1 VLSFRTLIRCLIAG
15 LVVAGAAIAA
25 PLAAAAV
32 PGLSSP
38 VFINEFHYDNS
49 GTDAGEF
56 VEIAGPAGTNLD
68 GWTLVLY
75 NGNGGGAYDTIALSG
90 VLSDQS
96 GGYGFLRVVTTD
108 LQNGPADGMALVN
121 GSTVVQFLS
130 YEGEFTATDGP
141 ANGQTSTDVGVT
153 EGSGTATGESLALT
167 GTGSAAGDFTWAVE
181 GDDTPGAVNNGQTF
195 SGVAQPAR
203 VVINEI
209 DYDQDGTDTAEYV
222 ELYNGGGESA
232 DLADWKLTGVNGSN
246 GSTYFE
252 VGLDGELPAG
262 GFLVVC
268 ANAATVANCD
278 VDASPDTNFIQ
289 NGAPDAVVLAN
300 GAGLLIDAVSYEG
313 DVPGAVEGS
322 GVGLVDNAGAGARSL
337 SRLPDGAD
345 SNQNN
350 VDFVVSCVTP
360 GEANADA
367 SNGCGEPAFIHE
379 IQGTGLSSPLVGR
392 EVTIE
397 GIVVGDYEGPSPNL
411 RGFYLQ
417 EEDEDVD
424 DDPDTSE
431 GIFVFHGNEN
441 TVDLGDQV
449 RVTGTVGEFQDQT
462 QLGFPSELDVVSTGN
477 AVTAAT
483 ISLPLASADSLEA
496 VEGMLVTAPQTLYV
510 TEFFQLG
517 RFGQIVVSSGD
528 RLDQPTAVVEP
539 GADALALQATNDL
552 NRLIIDDDLNDQ
564 NPDPILLARGGNELT
579 AANTLRGGDTVA
591 DIVGVMT
598 YTWAGNSASGNAYR
612 LRPIGDLSDS
622 GLVPGGVVPLFEP
635 ANPRPTEP
643 PEVGGRVQVAS
654 FNVLNYFLTVD
665 DGSNNCGP
673 GQDENCRGADSD
685 LEFERQRTKLLAALQ
700 KLDADVYGLVE
711 MENTP
716 GVSPEADLA
725 AGLNELSGTT
735 GWTAVDAA
743 AVGGGVVGPD
753 AIRVGMI
760 YNADVVAPV
769 GDPALLDFSLDD
781 LGEDRSRTSVA
792 QSFVESATGEVFT
805 VSVNHLK
812 SKSGS
817 EIDDSGGK
825 CSDDPNYAD
834 CDQGDGQG
842 FFNATRTAHAREL
855 VDWLE
860 SDPTGSGDDD
870 VIVTGDFNAYGK
882 EDPIDVLVDA
892 AGYTDLTDTDSDSY
906 SYVFDGQWGTL
917 DYLFASA
924 SLTESVTGAEHYHI
938 NADEPSVLDYN
949 TNFKSENQIDLL
961 FAPDEFR
968 TSDHDPALLGLDLGP
983 TPFQGVPDPDSLWP
997 PNHKYREV
1005 TVTATGSDAP
1015 MTVVIVDAKSSEADR
1030 GLGRDDKPNDIVI
1043 TGDDTVKLRA
1053 ERFPTGGRDYNGRTY
1068 TLYLRISD
1076 GTQTLFTTAEVTVP
1090 HNQGRGRR

>member
-1 VLSFRTLIRCLIAG
+1 MLSLRTLIRCLIAG
-15 LVVAGAAIAA
+15 LVVAGVAIAA

-38 VFINEFHYDNS
+38 IFINEFHYDNS
-49 GTDAGEF
+49 GGDVGEF

-68 GWTLVLY
+68 GWSLVLY
-75 NGNGGGAYDTIALSG
+75 NGNGNAVYRTINLGG
-90 VLSDQS
+90 VLTDET
-96 GGYGFLRVVTTD
+96 GGYGFVSVDTPG
-108 LQNGPADGMALVN
+108 LQNGAPDGMALVD
-121 GSTVVQFLS
+121 GLTVVQFLS
-130 YEGEFTATDGP
+130 YEGSFTASDGP
-141 ANGQTSTDVGVT
+141 AGGQTSTDVGLT
-153 EGSGTATGESLALT
+153 EGGGTAVGASLALT
-167 GTGSAAGDFTWAVE
+167 GTGTAAGAFTWAVD
-181 GDDTPGAVNNGQTF
+181 GSATPGAVNNGQTF

-209 DYDQDGTDTAEYV
+209 DYDQDGTDTAEFI
-222 ELYNGGGESA
+222 ELYNGGGATA
-232 DLADWKLTGVNGSN
+232 DLTGWKLTGINGAN
-246 GSTYFE
+246 DTTYLK
-252 VGLDGELPAG
+252 VDLSGELPAG
-262 GFLVVC
+262 EFLVVC

-278 VDASPDTNFIQ
+278 IDASPDTNFIQ
-289 NGAPDAVVLAN
+289 NGAPDAVVLTN

-313 DVPGAVEGS
+313 SVPGAVEGS
-322 GVGLVDNAGAGARSL
+322 GDGLVDNSGAGARSL

-360 GEANADA
+360 GEANVDA
-367 SNGCGEPAFIHE
+367 STGCGGLRFIHE
-379 IQGTGLSSPLVGR
+379 IQGDGASSPIVGQ

-397 GIVVGDYEGPSPNL
+397 GVVVGDYEGPSPNL
-411 RGFYLQ
+411 RGFYVQ

-424 DDPDTSE
+424 DDPATSE
-431 GIFVFHGNEN
+431 GIFVFNGNVDA
-441 TVDLGDQV
+441 VDLGDQV
-449 RVTGTVGEFQDQT
+449 RVTGTVAEFQDQT
-462 QLGFPSELDVVSTGN
+462 QLNFPSQLEVVSTGN

-483 ISLPLASADSLEA
+483 ISLPLDSADSLEA
-496 VEGMLVTAPQTLYV
+496 VEGMLVTASQTLYV

-517 RFGQIVVSSGD
+517 RFGQIVVSSDD
-528 RLDQPTAVVEP
+528 RLDQPTAVAEP
-539 GADALALQATNDL
+539 GAEALALQAANDL
-552 NRLIIDDDLNDQ
+552 NRLIIDDNLNNQ
-564 NPDPILLARGGNELT
+564 NPDPIVLARGGTELT
-579 AANTLRGGDTVA
+579 AENTLRGGDAVT
-591 DIVGVMT
+591 DIVGVIT

-622 GLVPGGVVPLFEP
+622 GLVPGGGAPVFEP
-635 ANPRPTEP
+635 ANPRPSGP

-665 DGSNNCGP
+665 DRSNNCGP

-685 LEFERQRTKLLAALQ
+685 EEFERQRTKLLAALG
-700 KLDADVYGLVE
+700 KLDTDVYGLVE

-743 AVGGGVVGPD
+743 AAGGGVVGPD
-753 AIRVGMI
+753 AIRVGII
-760 YNADVVAPV
+760 YNADVVAPL
-769 GDPALLDFSLDD
+769 GDPALLDFSLDA
-781 LGEDRSRTSVA
+781 LGADRSRTSVA
-792 QSFVESATGEVFT
+792 QSFVESDTGEVFT

-817 EIDDSGGK
+817 EIDNPGRR
-825 CSDDPNYAD
+825 CSIDPTYPD

-842 FFNATRTAHAREL
+842 YFNSTRTTHAGEL
-855 VDWLE
+855 VAWLE

-870 VIVTGDFNAYGK
+870 VIVTGDLNSYGM
-882 EDPIDVLVDA
+882 EDPIDVLRA
-892 AGYTDLTDTDSDSY
+892 AGYTDLTGADSY

-917 DYLFASA
+917 DYLFGSS

-949 TNFKSENQIDLL
+949 TDFKSDRHVELL
-961 FAPDEFR
+961 YAPDEFR
-968 TSDHDPALLGLDLGP
+968 TSDHDPALVGLDLGP
-983 TPFQGVPDPDSLWP
+983 TPFVGVPTPDSLWP

-1005 TVTATGSDAP
+1005 TVTPTGSEAP
-1015 MTVVIVDAKSSEADR
+1015 MTVLIVDATSSEADS
-1030 GLGRDDKPNDIVI
+1030 GLDPEDVPNDIDI
-1043 TGDDTVKLRA
+1043 IDDDTVNLRA
-1053 ERFPTGGRDYNGRTY
+1053 ERFSTDGRTY

-1076 GTQTLFTTAEVTVP
+1076 GTRTLFTTAEVTVP
-1090 HNQGRGRR
+1090 ANQGRGRRGGGRS

>member
-1 VLSFRTLIRCLIAG
+1 MRTLIRCLIAG
-15 LVVAGAAIAA
+15 LVVAGVAIAA

-68 GWTLVLY
+68 GWSLVLY
-75 NGNGGGAYDTIALSG
+75 NGSNGEAYRTEDLGG
-90 VLSDQS
+90 VLGNQS
-96 GGYGFLRVVTTD
+96 GGYGFVAVDTPG
-108 LQNGPADGMALVN
+108 LQNGGPDGMALVN
-121 GSTVVQFLS
+121 GTTVVQFLS
-130 YEGEFTATDGP
+130 YEGSFTATDGP
-141 ANGQTSTDVGVT
+141 ADGQGSTDVGLT
-153 EGSGTATGESLALT
+153 EGSGTAVGASLALT
-167 GTGSAAGDFTWAVE
+167 GTGTAAGDFTWAVD
-181 GDDTPGAVNNGQTF
+181 GDDTPGTVNNGQAF
-195 SGVAQPAR
+195 SGTAEPAR

-209 DYDQDGTDTAEYV
+209 DYDQDGTDAAEFV

-232 DLADWKLTGVNGSN
+232 DLAGWTLTGVNGSN
-246 GSTYFE
+246 NTTYPLSGLSGS
-252 VGLDGELPAG
+252 LSAGE
-262 GFLVVC
+262 FLVVC

-278 VDASPDTNFIQ
+278 IDASPDTNFIQ
-289 NGAPDAVVLAN
+289 NGAPDAVVLTN

-313 DVPGAVEGS
+313 SVPGAVEGS
-322 GVGLVDNAGAGARSL
+322 GDGLVDNPGAGARSL

-350 VDFVVSCVTP
+350 ADFIVSCVTP
-360 GEANADA
+360 GEANVDA
-367 SNGCGEPAFIHE
+367 SAGCGGPVFIHE
-379 IQGTGLSSPLVGR
+379 VQGSGASSPLLGQ

-397 GIVVGDYEGPSPNL
+397 AVVVGDYEGPSPNL

-424 DDPDTSE
+424 DDPATSE
-431 GIFVFHGNEN
+431 GIFVFHGNED
-441 TVDLGDQV
+441 TVNLGDQV
-449 RVTGTVGEFQDQT
+449 RVTGTVAEFQDQT

-477 AVTAAT
+477 TVTAAT
-483 ISLPLASADSLEA
+483 ISLPLTSADSLEA
-496 VEGMLVTAPQTLYV
+496 VEGMLVTAPQPLYV

-539 GADALALQATNDL
+539 GPDALALQATNDL

-564 NPDPILLARGGNELT
+564 NPDPILLARGGTELT
-579 AANTLRGGDTVA
+579 AENTLRGGDTVT

-598 YTWAGNSASGNAYR
+598 YTWAGNPASGNAYR

-622 GLVPGGVVPLFEP
+622 GLVPGGVAPVFEP
-635 ANPRPTEP
+635 ANPRPSEP

-665 DGSNNCGP
+665 SGPDICGP
-673 GQDENCRGADSD
+673 GQDEDCRGADSE
-685 LEFERQRTKLLAALQ
+685 LEFERQRTKLLAALE
-700 KLDADVYGLVE
+700 KLDADVVGLVE

-725 AGLNELSGTT
+725 AGLNELTGTT

-743 AVGGGVVGPD
+743 AAGGGAVGPD
-753 AIRVGMI
+753 AIRVGII
-760 YNADVVAPV
+760 YDADVVTPV
-769 GDPALLDFSLDD
+769 GDPALLDFSLDA

-805 VSVNHLK
+805 VSVSHLK

-817 EIDDSGGK
+817 EIDDSGGQ
-825 CSDDPNYAD
+825 CSIDPTYAD

-842 FFNATRTAHAREL
+842 FFNATRTTHAGEL
-855 VDWLE
+855 VAWLE
-860 SDPTGSGDDD
+860 SDPTASGDDD
-870 VIVTGDFNAYGK
+870 VIVLGDLNSYGM
-882 EDPIDVLVDA
+882 EDPIVVLQD
-892 AGYTDLTDTDSDSY
+892 AGYTDLTGADSY

-917 DYLFASA
+917 DYLFGSA

-949 TNFKSENQIDLL
+949 TDFKSDRHIELL
-961 FAPDEFR
+961 YAPDEFR
-968 TSDHDPALLGLDLGP
+968 TSDHDPALVGLDLGP
-983 TPFQGVPDPDSLWP
+983 TPFVGVPTPDSLWP

-1005 TVTATGSDAP
+1005 TVTPTGSNAP
-1015 MTVVIVDAKSSEADR
+1015 MTVHIVDATSSEADS
-1030 GLGRDDKPNDIVI
+1030 GLGPEDVPNDIEI
-1043 TGDDTVKLRA
+1043 TGDDTVNLRA
-1053 ERFPTGGRDYNGRTY
+1053 ERFSTGGRDYVGRIY

-1076 GTQTLFTTAEVTVP
+1076 GSQTLFTTAEVTVP
-1090 HNQGRGRR
+1090 ANQGWGRR

>member
-1 VLSFRTLIRCLIAG
+1 MAAG
-15 LVVAGAAIAA
+15 FT
-25 PLAAAAV
+25 P
-32 PGLSSP
+32 PS
-38 VFINEFHYDNS
+38 
-49 GTDAGEF
+49 T
-56 VEIAGPAGTNLD
+56 LD
-68 GWTLVLY
+68 GVLT
-75 NGNGGGAYDTIALSG
+75 DE
-90 VLSDQS
+90 S
-96 GGYGFLRVVTTD
+96 GGYGFEEVATPG
-108 LQNGPADGMALVN
+108 LQNGSPDGMALVDAA
-121 GSTVVQFLS
+121 STVVQFLS
-130 YEGEFTATDGP
+130 YEGEFTATNGP
-141 ANGQTSTDVGVT
+141 ASGQASTDVGVEEVSST
-153 EGSGTATGESLALT
+153 AVGSSLALT
-167 GTGSAAGDFTWAVE
+167 GTGTAAGDFTWVLDRAA
-181 GDDTPGAVNNGQTF
+181 TPGAVNNGQTF

-203 VVINEI
+203 IVINEI
-209 DYDQDGTDTAEYV
+209 DYDQDGTDTAEFV

-232 DLADWKLTGVNGSN
+232 DLTDWELTGINGS
-246 GSTYFE
+246 GGATYLKVE
-252 VGLDGELPAG
+252 LSGVLPAG

-268 ANAATVANCD
+268 ANSATVANCD
-278 VDASPDTNFIQ
+278 IDTSPDTNLIQ
-289 NGAPDAVVLAN
+289 NGAPDALVLAN

-322 GVGLVDNAGAGARSL
+322 GDGLVDNPGAGARSL

-350 VDFVVSCVTP
+350 VDFIVSCVTP
-360 GEANADA
+360 GETNVDA
-367 SNGCGEPAFIHE
+367 AAGCGGPVFIHQ
-379 IQGTGLSSPLVGR
+379 IQGNGASSPLEGQ

-397 GIVVGDYEGPSPNL
+397 GVVVGDYEGPSPNL
-411 RGFYLQ
+411 RGFYVQ
-417 EEDEDVD
+417 EEDDDVD
-424 DDPDTSE
+424 GDPATSE
-431 GIFVFHGNEN
+431 GIFVFHGNED
-441 TVDLGDQV
+441 TVNLGDQV

-462 QLGFPSELDVVSTGN
+462 QLGFPSELDVVSSGN
-477 AVTAAT
+477 TVSPAE
-483 ISLPLASADSLEA
+483 ISLPLDAADSLEA

-517 RFGQIVVSSGD
+517 RFGQVVVSSGD

-539 GADALALQATNDL
+539 GADALALQAANDR

-564 NPDPILLARGGNELT
+564 NPDPILLARGGTELT
-579 AANTLRGGDTVA
+579 AANTLRGGDTVTA
-591 DIVGVMT
+591 IVGVMT
-598 YTWAGNSASGNAYR
+598 YTWAGNTASGNAYR

-622 GLVPGGVVPLFEP
+622 GLVPGGVVPMFEP

-665 DGSNNCGP
+665 DRSDNCGP

-817 EIDDSGGK
+817 EIAGGI
-825 CSDDPNYAD
+825 CSTDPTYAD

-842 FFNATRTAHAREL
+842 FFNATRTTHAQEL
-855 VDWLE
+855 VDWLA
-860 SDPTGSGDDD
+860 SDPTASGDDD
-870 VIVTGDFNAYGK
+870 VIVTGDLNSYGM
-882 EDPIDVLVDA
+882 EDPIDVLRA
-892 AGYTDLTDTDSDSY
+892 AGYADLTGADSY
-906 SYVFDGQWGTL
+906 SYVFDGQWGYARL
-917 DYLFASA
+917 SVRIGEPDGIGDRRR
-924 SLTESVTGAEHYHI
+924 SLSH
-938 NADEPSVLDYN
+938 
-949 TNFKSENQIDLL
+949 Q
-961 FAPDEFR
+961 
-968 TSDHDPALLGLDLGP
+968 
-983 TPFQGVPDPDSLWP
+983 
-997 PNHKYREV
+997 
-1005 TVTATGSDAP
+1005 
-1015 MTVVIVDAKSSEADR
+1015 
-1030 GLGRDDKPNDIVI
+1030 
-1043 TGDDTVKLRA
+1043 
-1053 ERFPTGGRDYNGRTY
+1053 
-1068 TLYLRISD
+1068 
-1076 GTQTLFTTAEVTVP
+1076 
-1090 HNQGRGRR
+1090 RR